1 MIPGEIFIK
10 EGDIILNESRE
21 TTSIKVINTG
31 DRPIQIG
38 SHFHFFEVNR
48 AMEFDREK
56 AFCMR
61 LNIPSGTAVRFEPG
75 EEKEV
80 SLVKIGGNR
89 RIMGLNNLVN
99 GDANSSHNKDM
110 ALKLAEQLNFKNTS
124 NES

>member
-10 EGDIILNESRE
+10 EGDIVLNEGRE

-48 AMEFDREK
+48 AMEFNREK